1 MLAWAKLP
9 TVQTKLPNP
18 LVALGLAGLGYV
30 VSVSFLGWD
39 FFTVVISVPD
49 PTMVFLLWG
58 PLVPFGLAAIAALL
72 APSPRWSAVVTTFI
86 LLLLIV
92 GASMSFMVV
101 RDEYFIFTYG
111 LILIGETA
119 VSLVLLITVSIA
131 RILLR
136 RRLNE
141 THAA

>member
-58 PLVPFGLAAIAALL
+58 PLVPFGLATIAALL

-101 RDEYFIFTYG
+101 RDEYFIFPYA
-111 LILIGETA
+111 LVLFGEAA
-119 VSLVLLITVSIA
+119 VSLVFLVVVGIA
-131 RILLR
+131 RISLR
-136 RRLNE
+136 RRLSAPL
-141 THAA
+141 AA